1 MAADEDVIAR
11 ALKDFSFANVRK
23 FTLNL
28 EQEVVKIYTCKQT
41 DLLCANNYKVLI
53 NMIKMIDKCNIKI
66 ECSFKVKL

>member
-28 EQEVVKIYTCKQT
+28 EQEVVINIYMQT
-41 DLLCANNYKVLI
+41 DRPTICK
-53 NMIKMIDKCNIKI
+53 
-66 ECSFKVKL
+66 